1 MTATDVVATPA
12 TGAPLLQLKNVEVAF
27 NGVIQVLHSVNME
40 VPRGKIVVF
49 LGGNGAGKTTTLKAI
64 SSLLAIDD
72 GAVTG
77 GGILFD
83 GQEIANRDPAQTVR
97 AGIVQVLEGRKVFG
111 HLTVEQ
117 NLRLGLHLCSDRA
130 IAERERER
138 CLELFPAL
146 RGLLERQ
153 AGYLSGGEMQMLLV
167 SRALLLQPRLLLL
180 DEPSMGLAP
189 LLVRQIFGALA
200 RINRERGLAM
210 LLVEQN
216 ARAALEIADH
226 AYIIENGRIV
236 MHGAAA
242 DMRNNEDIREFY
254 LGLSV
259 GREKKSFRDVKHYKR
274 RKRWLG

>member
-1 MTATDVVATPA
+1 M
-12 TGAPLLQLKNVEVAF
+12 GAQAAPPPPLLQLKNVEVAF
-27 NGVIQVLHSVNME
+27 NGVIQVLHSVNMD
-40 VPRGKIVVF
+40 VPPAKIVVL

-64 SSLLAIDD
+64 SSLLAIDN

-77 GGILFD
+77 GGIVFD
-83 GQEIANRDPAQTVR
+83 GQEMANRDPAQTVR
-97 AGIVQVLEGRKVFG
+97 SGIVQVLEGRKVLG
-111 HLTVEQ
+111 HLTVDQ
-117 NLRLGLHLCSDRA
+117 NLRLGAHLCRDRA
-130 IAERERER
+130 LAEREREH
-138 CLELFPAL
+138 CLTLFPAL
-146 RGLLERQ
+146 RALLERE

-189 LLVRQIFGALA
+189 MIVSQIFGALA
-200 RINRERGLAM
+200 AINRQRGMAM

-216 ARAALEIADH
+216 ARAALEIADY

-242 DMRNNEDIREFY
+242 EMRANEDIREFY

-259 GREKKSFRDVKHYKR
+259 GSEKKSFRDVKHYKR